1 MFLIIWYIVI
11 LYETL
16 YLFYHIN
23 FHFVTDDYK
32 WYGVVEYSAPLS
44 QISSIRTELDWK
56 MVDGYHIHCDFLDKS
71 LSSYRKLNSKCLFVD
86 NLPKDFTNT
95 SEFRDIFSA
104 LSSPLYC
111 QVWNRQLL
119 ISNSILEALSNC
131 FLFFN
136 EKNKLIVFFITKNWN
151 WQSLECRMEE
161 KKVIHDKL
169 PGKFLLKSN

>member
-1 MFLIIWYIVI
+1 MLFYYCLCYVI
-11 LYETL
+11 SSLKL

-111 QVWNRQLL
+111 QVWKHELRFQ
-119 ISNSILEALSNC
+119 IAILRLYQTA
-131 FLFFN
+131 F
-136 EKNKLIVFFITKNWN
+136 
-151 WQSLECRMEE
+151 
-161 KKVIHDKL
+161 
-169 PGKFLLKSN
+169 

>member
-1 MFLIIWYIVI
+1 MPLVFFFI

-16 YLFYHIN
+16 NLFYHIN

-111 QVWNRQLL
+111 QVWNHGLY
-119 ISNSILEALSNC
+119 ISNTGSILETLSNC

-136 EKNKLIVFFITKNWN
+136 KNPINFI
-151 WQSLECRMEE
+151 
-161 KKVIHDKL
+161 
-169 PGKFLLKSN
+169 FYY

>member
-1 MFLIIWYIVI
+1 MH
-11 LYETL
+11 
-16 YLFYHIN
+16 LFHHNIY
-23 FHFVTDDYK
+23 FVTDDYK

-111 QVWNRQLL
+111 QVWNHGLRFQIAVWRLYQTAFWYL
-119 ISNSILEALSNC
+119 INVNQKTSNWI
-131 FLFFN
+131 F
-136 EKNKLIVFFITKNWN
+136 VTKNWN
-151 WQSLECRMEE
+151 WQPESVEWRE
-161 KKVIHDKL
+161 KSH
-169 PGKFLLKSN
+169 PWHAKFLFKSN

>member
-1 MFLIIWYIVI
+1 MTNMYSVLKKKLSHINFSLVKIFSQYVNTKRLLFYYCLCYVI
-11 LYETL
+11 SSLKL

-111 QVWNRQLL
+111 QV
-119 ISNSILEALSNC
+119 
-131 FLFFN
+131 
-136 EKNKLIVFFITKNWN
+136 
-151 WQSLECRMEE
+151 
-161 KKVIHDKL
+161 
-169 PGKFLLKSN
+169 